1 MRSVLIGLMLAPAML
16 AYSALPIVISFD
28 RPQSETFWRVVHK
41 EAERV
46 GARIGERFQIV
57 SPGDA
62 ETGTPAAATT
72 VRVRGECRIS
82 TGAVR
87 PVSSDFGPGFELD
100 CVKLAAAV
108 GRLNEPEDDAMEQ
121 DILAGAVIDAI
132 AEYVS
137 KGGNRRPAPH
147 HTRVPGKPYLLS
159 AAATSGS

>member
-28 RPQSETFWRVVHK
+28 RPQSETFWRVIHQ
-41 EAERV
+41 EAERI

-57 SPGDA
+57 SPDDTD
-62 ETGTPAAATT
+62 TGAPAAATT

-82 TGAVR
+82 TRAVR
-87 PVSSDFGPGFELD
+87 PVSADFGPGLELD
-100 CVKLAAAV
+100 CVKLAGEV
-108 GRLNEPEDDAMEQ
+108 GRLTEPEDDAMEQ
-121 DILAGAVIDAI
+121 DILAEAVIDAI

-147 HTRVPGKPYLLS
+147 HTRVPGKPYLLPVV
-159 AAATSGS
+159 ATSGS

>member
-16 AYSALPIVISFD
+16 ANSALPIVISFD

-46 GARIGERFQIV
+46 GARIGERFRIV
-57 SPGDA
+57 SPDDA
-62 ETGTPAAATT
+62 DTGTPGAATT

-82 TGAVR
+82 TSSVR
-87 PVSSDFGPGFELD
+87 PISSDFGPGLELD
-100 CVKLAAAV
+100 CVKLAAEV
-108 GRLNEPEDDAMEQ
+108 GRLTEPEDEAMEQ

-137 KGGNRRPAPH
+137 KGSNRRPAPD
-147 HTRVPGKPYLLS
+147 HTRVPRKPFLLS
-159 AAATSGS
+159 ATTSGS